1 MNMNNLN
8 IQYFVEGDDEKKL
21 INTLKNQL
29 GVIQT
34 GKVQKLNVIE
44 NKITDNIIRTLKKG
58 TVVVLVFDTDT
69 QQTDIL
75 NCNIAKLK
83 ACKFISKVIT
93 IPQVDN
99 LEDELVRSC
108 NIRKITEL
116 LNSRSK
122 KDYKSDLIRV
132 TNLDSKLKE
141 HEFDINLFWSMQ
153 PGAPYENIIN
163 ESEII
168 KTVKK

>member
-1 MNMNNLN
+1 MKN
-8 IQYFVEGDDEKKL
+8 INVQYFVEGEDEKKL
-21 INTLKNQL
+21 LNTLKNQL
-29 GVIQT
+29 GVIQP

-44 NKITDNIIRTLKKG
+44 NKISMNILRTLKKG

-69 QQTDIL
+69 GKIDIL
-75 NCNIAKLK
+75 NSNIKFLK
-83 ACKFISKVIT
+83 ECSFISKVIT
-93 IPQVDN
+93 IPQVKN

-108 NIRKITEL
+108 NIRDITEL

-141 HEFDINLFWSMQ
+141 HEFNIAHFWNEQ
-153 PGAPYENIIN
+153 PTIPYQKITN
-163 ESEII
+163 ESNQ
-168 KTVKK
+168 VKINRK